1 METYDL
7 IIAGAGPAGLALA
20 SELAA
25 SHLKILL
32 LDKKRDAEDV
42 RYHSSGSF
50 INPVDWNLPPSVLHP
65 VSTICF
71 SSKNRTAVKR
81 GRFYTINRKQLLRH
95 LENRARENPHFT
107 VLYSSPVRQVH
118 LNSSGI
124 TDITYKKNDAEIPV
138 TAKVFVD
145 CSGNGAVFSRKAGLL
160 QAKPAVAVGA
170 EYIVP
175 LKKGADESDLF
186 VGSNFEGGYG
196 WIFPLDA
203 DNAIIGYG
211 TLYKNGYK
219 TVEDNLKKMWEIKR
233 VAERCELK
241 PLQRQIAVLKTGI
254 PLTALTKRNLV
265 TVGDVALQ
273 ANPLAGEGIRFVMD
287 GARIAARY
295 IPAAIGKDDTRVL
308 ENYSRQWQRKYRRKH
323 KIAYMLQQKIKNHSS
338 DDAAL
343 DFGVKELSKLSD
355 ADFAKVLSGDLG
367 YLFLLKMFLKTRFR
381 S

>member
-20 SELAA
+20 SELAG
-25 SHLKILL
+25 SQLKILL

-50 INPVDWNLPPSVLHP
+50 INPDDWDLPPSVLHP
-65 VSTICF
+65 VSTIRF
-71 SSKNRTAVKR
+71 ASKNRTAVKG
-81 GRFYTINRKQLLRH
+81 GRFFTINRKRLLSH
-95 LENRARENPHFT
+95 LENQARSNPHFT
-107 VLYSSPVRQVH
+107 VHYSSPVRQVH
-118 LNSSGI
+118 LTSSGI
-124 TDITYKKNDAEIPV
+124 TGITYKKDNAETRV
-138 TAKVFVD
+138 TAKLFVD
-145 CSGNGAVFSRKAGLL
+145 CSGNRSVFRKKVDLS
-160 QAKPAVAVGA
+160 KTEPAVAVGA

-186 VGSNFEGGYG
+186 VGSDFEGGYG
-196 WIFPLDA
+196 WIFPTDA
-203 DNAIIGYG
+203 ENAIVGYG
-211 TLYKNGYK
+211 TLYKEGFK
-219 TVEDNLKKMWEIKR
+219 KVEDNLIKMWEIKR

-241 PLQRQIAVLKTGI
+241 PLQRKIAVLKTGI
-254 PLTALTKRNLV
+254 PSATLTKNNV
-265 TVGDVALQ
+265 VVIGDAALQ

-295 IPAAIGKDDTRVL
+295 IPAAIEKNDMGVL

-323 KIAYMLQQKIKNHSS
+323 KMAYMLQQKIKNHSS

-355 ADFAKVLSGDLG
+355 AEFVKVLSGDLG
-367 YLFLLKMFLKTRFR
+367 YLFLLRMFLKSRFR